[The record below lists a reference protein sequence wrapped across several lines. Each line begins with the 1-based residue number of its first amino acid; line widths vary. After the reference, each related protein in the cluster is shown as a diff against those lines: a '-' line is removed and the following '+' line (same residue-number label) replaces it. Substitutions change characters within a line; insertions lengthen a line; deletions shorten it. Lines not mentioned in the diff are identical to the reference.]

1 MTTEK
6 KKISFPFYRTVAE
19 TDLVGNTHQ
28 LKTELWVCDEE
39 VAPDKR
45 DSSTT
50 SLDLVLNFLRLL
62 IILYRLEAVRKLCV
76 MTSEPVPVK
85 KFSKHKNGKGQ
96 AFYRVDYSLDMTV
109 TSGVVVYEMSL
120 EGQKGTVGRV
130 TTKYE

>member
-19 TDLVGNTHQ
+19 ADLVGDTHH

-45 DSSTT
+45 DSSKN
-50 SLDLVLNFLRLL
+50 SFGLLKPFPKLL
-62 IILYRLEAVRKLCV
+62 IIGPQLLAVRKLCV

-85 KFSKHKNGKGQ
+85 RFSRHKNGKGQ
-96 AFYRVDYSLDMTV
+96 VFYRVDYSLDMTV
-109 TSGVVVYEMSL
+109 TSGVVIYEMSL
-120 EGQKGTVGRV
+120 EGQEGTVGRV

>member
-19 TDLVGNTHQ
+19 ADLVGDTHH

-45 DSSTT
+45 DSSKN
-50 SLDLVLNFLRLL
+50 SLHLSHLPVMLTLESGFL
-62 IILYRLEAVRKLCV
+62 AVRKLCV
-76 MTSEPVPVK
+76 MTSEPVPVRR
-85 KFSKHKNGKGQ
+85 FSKHKNGKGQ
-96 AFYRVDYSLDMTV
+96 VFYRVDYSLDMTV
-109 TSGVVVYEMSL
+109 TSGVVIYEMSL
-120 EGQKGTVGRV
+120 EGQEGTVGRV